1 MDARDASAPGVT
13 RTRPSTAFPLGMA
26 FAIGWSPCIGPVLTG
41 ILAVAASTSS
51 VVAGTSLLLAYS
63 LGLALPFLA
72 LAAGAG
78 TPAVIVML
86 RRHGRGF
93 ETGGGLLLIG
103 IGALMLTG
111 VWQWLFAPLQRALS
125 GTDGRLCEPR
135 RRSSSDGPSSAGSS
149 GPWRGGQ
156 QVIA

>member
-51 VVAGTSLLLAYS
+51 VVAGASLLLAYS

-125 GTDGRLCEPR
+125 GTGWPPL
-135 RRSSSDGPSSAGSS
+135 
-149 GPWRGGQ
+149 
-156 QVIA
+156 